1 MPAYNVPVS
10 MLAFSGSG
18 AFPVSGSGRR
28 AGGVTQAGSTP
39 EVSPSTPGPFPRV
52 EREEVLS
59 NRVARM
65 LLERVLLGELPPG
78 AELPSE
84 RELSEQFGVSRT
96 VVREA
101 IRSLSGKGVI
111 DKRNGRKARIGRV
124 SHSQAVESMQLFIRG
139 RQQVPGGLPYAK
151 VHEVRRMLE
160 MTVVELAATRAT
172 PEDVRRLGK
181 MYEQMRVAGD
191 DLARLPQL
199 DVEFHRAIAEMS
211 GNELFVIML
220 DSIGGVL
227 TEIREQTLGIPGRP
241 ASALAYHQA
250 ILAAI
255 EQGDPEAA
263 RSAMEDH
270 LNESARVWAGRDS

>member
-1 MPAYNVPVS
+1 VVQTDSTEN
-10 MLAFSGSG
+10 SG
-18 AFPVSGSGRR
+18 
-28 AGGVTQAGSTP
+28 
-39 EVSPSTPGPFPRV
+39 PSTPGPFPRV

-59 NRVARM
+59 NQVARM
-65 LLERVLLGELPPG
+65 LLERVLIGELPPG

-84 RELSEQFGVSRT
+84 RELSDQFGVSRT

-101 IRSLSGKGVI
+101 IRSLTGKGVI

-124 SHSQAVESMQLFIRG
+124 SHGQAVESMQLFIRG
-139 RQQVPGGLPYAK
+139 RQQVPGAMPYAK

-160 MTVVELAATRAT
+160 LTVVELAAARAT
-172 PEDVRRLGK
+172 PDDVQRLQDV
-181 MYEQMRVAGD
+181 YEQMRLADD
-191 DLARLPQL
+191 DLDQLPQL
-199 DVEFHRAIAEMS
+199 DVDFHRLIAEMS

-241 ASALAYHQA
+241 ASALRYHQA

-255 EQGDPEAA
+255 EQGDAAAA
-263 RSAMEDH
+263 RGAMEDH
-270 LNESARVWAGRDS
+270 LTESALVWVKRDG